1 MNYILTKE
9 LFFESRKISRAP
21 EESENFSGWDE
32 SDIFSYNLTGSV
44 KIPFWDKEMGQ
55 EIIIRYDI
63 SWNNYKDHLFYDRIK
78 RLKYWGESIDNF
90 NKLIRKTFIEFF
102 KKQKYSPDFTK
113 SGIFK
118 YGLLVNGNIYIPISV
133 DYLGKEIRIKTL
145 YEPTPKQLAN
155 LENSITDGF
164 GSQIIKLW
172 IGTNLKI
179 KTYTEGYI
187 SSWDGFN
194 I

>member
-1 MNYILTKE
+1 M
-9 LFFESRKISRAP
+9 
-21 EESENFSGWDE
+21 
-32 SDIFSYNLTGSV
+32 
-44 KIPFWDKEMGQ
+44 
-55 EIIIRYDI
+55 
-63 SWNNYKDHLFYDRIK
+63 
-78 RLKYWGESIDNF
+78 
-90 NKLIRKTFIEFF
+90 
-102 KKQKYSPDFTK
+102 
-113 SGIFK
+113 
-118 YGLLVNGNIYIPISV
+118 PISV